1 MTAIQRDRRFY
12 ILLFLL
18 VLVLGSNALLYR
30 SPLTSLVLPA
40 DANWVVIGS
49 LIDLAVVAPLLILFL
64 KRRERITVK
73 AFIAWMVSGL
83 VFARFLIP
91 SAYFE
96 PFTYVPLA
104 AIGVEVLILLAELGL
119 VALLIWRLPGI
130 IRWVKSHNESLL
142 FSLPSAV
149 EKRVGN
155 HILLQVL
162 TAEFLMLYYVFAS
175 WKKKVPRA
183 EFDFSLHQKSS
194 LIAFYIMLIHA
205 IIIETAAIH
214 WLIHEK
220 SLILS
225 VIMLLLNVYTVIF
238 FIGNIQAIR
247 LNPLFVQDGK
257 IFVSLGLEKRIV
269 IPLEEIKKIKWGRE
283 AEEEKINTKE
293 TIEFIAKDFE
303 TLPPH
308 CIIEFKHPLT
318 ASLFLGFKKN
328 YTKTAIRLDE
338 PERFRAFIED
348 WEKN

>member
-12 ILLFLL
+12 FLLFLL
-18 VLVLGSNALLYR
+18 FLVLGSNTLLYR
-30 SPLTSLVLPA
+30 SPLSPLVLPA
-40 DANWVVIGS
+40 DANWVVVGS

-64 KRRERITVK
+64 KRGKKITVK
-73 AFIAWMVSGL
+73 SFIGWMVSGL

-130 IRWVKSHNESLL
+130 IRWIKSHNGSLL

-155 HILLQVL
+155 HILLRIL
-162 TAEFLMLYYVFAS
+162 AAEFVMFYYAFAS
-175 WKKKVPRA
+175 WKKKAPA
-183 EFDFSLHQKSS
+183 GEPYFSLHQKSS

-220 SLILS
+220 SVIISIIL
-225 VIMLLLNVYTVIF
+225 LLLNIYTVIF
-238 FIGNIQAIR
+238 FIGDIQAIR
-247 LNPLFVQDGK
+247 LNPLFVRQDK
-257 IFVSLGLEKRIV
+257 IYVSLGLGKRMV
-269 IPLEEIKKIKWGRE
+269 IPMEEIKEIKWAGRRR
-283 AEEEKINTKE
+283 KRKSTPKRRLSSLQR
-293 TIEFIAKDFE
+293 TLKHCRRIASSNSNAH
-303 TLPPH
+303 LPQVY
-308 CIIEFKHPLT
+308 F
-318 ASLFLGFKKN
+318 
-328 YTKTAIRLDE
+328 
-338 PERFRAFIED
+338 
-348 WEKN
+348 

>member
-30 SPLTSLVLPA
+30 SPLTSQVLPA

-64 KRRERITVK
+64 KRKERITVK

-104 AIGVEVLILLAELGL
+104 AIGIEALIVLAELGL

-130 IRWVKSHNESLL
+130 IRWIKSHNESLL

-155 HILLQVL
+155 HILLRVI
-162 TAEFLMLYYVFAS
+162 ASEFLMFYYAFAS
-175 WKKKVPRA
+175 WKKKPSA
-183 EFDFSLHQKSS
+183 GEAYFSLHKKSS
-194 LIAFYIMLIHA
+194 LIAFYIMLIHG

-220 SLILS
+220 SVILS
-225 VIMLLLNVYTVIF
+225 IIMLLLNVYTVIF
-238 FIGNIQAIR
+238 FIGDIQAIR
-247 LNPLFVQDGK
+247 LNPLYVQDRN
-257 IFVSLGLEKRIV
+257 IFVSLGLGKRIV
-269 IPLEEIKKIKWGRE
+269 IPMEEIKEIKWERE
-283 AEEEKINTKE
+283 AEEEKINPKE
-293 TIEFIAKDFE
+293 TIDFIAKDFE

-308 CIIEFKHPLT
+308 CIIEFKRPL
-318 ASLFLGFKKN
+318 AANLFMGLKKN

-338 PERFRAFIED
+338 PDRFRALIED
-348 WEKN
+348 QKKI